1 MAGGLP
7 PLAIAPS
14 RRPHIVGAA
23 NGSSGPVVSPEPI
36 SSTEV
41 ARAWESFAAGEDVVA
56 GVRPEILASWYRCRD
71 RYEVDRSLDVAPG
84 ARCEDIQHL
93 DNGVIFTTLGGL
105 GALAG
110 REVEQDGAVVTVTDG
125 DGRVLGSW
133 GDPAAQRRAELHNLA
148 PWSSWSEDS
157 TGTNGM
163 GTSLEVSGPVT
174 VTGPEH
180 WCEAFHR
187 WACAGI
193 SIRDVVTSTPVASI
207 NISRWN
213 ASLSPLTPSWLI
225 EAARCVEKEIYR
237 RAMYETDKVWAE
249 FNKKSGEV
257 GVPVMAMD
265 RGGNAVAANEAA
277 ASLLGLASES
287 PVLTGALEPAQRWT
301 PDIPGLAD
309 VVRWAKERAREPA
322 QWSGYAMLPVGPGD
336 EETPVTL
343 QPVTDSDRTVG
354 MLCFFGMQEGEAY
367 DGATEPAAA
376 AMPQR
381 IVGIRNDRLVLLAPT
396 EIRYAEADRNIVWL
410 VTERGRIQASTRG
423 LDNVERSLAPYGF
436 RRVHRRFLI
445 NLRRVAELERGI
457 KGELFLITDSRSH
470 EFVPVSRRHA
480 PELRRMLGV

>member
-1 MAGGLP
+1 M
-7 PLAIAPS
+7 
-14 RRPHIVGAA
+14 
-23 NGSSGPVVSPEPI
+23 
-36 SSTEV
+36 
-41 ARAWESFAAGEDVVA
+41 ARAWEDFAAGEEVAA

-71 RYEVDRSLDVAPG
+71 RYEVDRSLDAAPG
-84 ARCEDIQHL
+84 ARCEDVHGV
-93 DNGVIFTTLGGL
+93 DNGVVFTTLGGL

-110 REVEQDGAVVTVTDG
+110 SEVERDGAVVTVTDG
-125 DGRVLGSW
+125 EGSVLGSW

-193 SIRDVVTSTPVASI
+193 SIRDVVTSAPVASI

-213 ASLSPLTPSWLI
+213 ASLSPLTPLWLA
-225 EAARCVEKEIYR
+225 EASRCVEKEIYR
-237 RAMYETDKVWAE
+237 RAMVETDKVWTE
-249 FNKKSGEV
+249 FSKKSGEV

-277 ASLLGLASES
+277 ATLLGLADES
-287 PVLTGALEPAQRWT
+287 PILAGALEPVQRWT
-301 PDIPGLAD
+301 PDIPGLSD
-309 VVRWAKERAREPA
+309 VVRWAKERAREPG
-322 QWSGYAMLPVGPGD
+322 QWSGYASLPVGTDGD
-336 EETPVTL
+336 EMPVTL
-343 QPVTDSDRTVG
+343 QMVTDANRIVG
-354 MLCFFGMQEGEAY
+354 MLCYFGMQEGEQYA
-367 DGATEPAAA
+367 GTSEPVVGSV
-376 AMPQR
+376 PER
-381 IVGIRNDRLVLLAPT
+381 IIGIRNDRLVLLAPS

-480 PELRRMLGV
+480 PELRRILGV

>member
-23 NGSSGPVVSPEPI
+23 NGSSGPAVSPEPV

-84 ARCEDIQHL
+84 ARCEDIQRL